1 MKWMCIFSLIFLS
14 TSGCV
19 WIEPNDEIPDEDVFS
34 QPLESLGEIEH
45 EEFLRGRALFR
56 RAFDPTTLGPI
67 FNAASCSQCHAR
79 DGRAHPS
86 TPGLLYKVDDAV
98 YGAQFQTN
106 AISGV
111 EPEGEVQRSYDT
123 AIGDYRDGSTFSLRV
138 PTYELLNL
146 NYGPIHNP
154 SIGPRLAMQIAG
166 LGLLEAI
173 PEADI
178 LANEDS
184 NDSDGDGIS
193 GRAHWVIEEATSILR
208 VGRFGWKAAHPTLE
222 QQNAAALVN
231 DMGLTNP
238 VFAEGPC
245 TSLQVECVAA
255 QDAMLEVSQTELD
268 LLTTYVAGL
277 APPVSKIGPEHR
289 IGEQLFEQAMCSACH
304 VPELAPGVAA
314 YTDLL
319 LHDMGL
325 GLADQIQEGDAK
337 PTEWRTPPLWG
348 IGALPAVNGHQMLL
362 HDGRAQDVEE
372 AILWHGGEAERSVEI
387 FKRLSLEE
395 RTALIDFVN
404 AI

>member
-1 MKWMCIFSLIFLS
+1 MKWMCVLSLVFLS

-19 WIEPNDEIPDEDVFS
+19 WIEPSADIPEADVFS
-34 QPLESLGEIEH
+34 QPLESLNEAEH

-56 RAFDPTTLGPI
+56 RAFEPSTLGPI

-86 TPGLLYKVDDAV
+86 TPGLLYKVDDTV
-98 YGAQFQTN
+98 YGTQFQTD
-106 AISGV
+106 AILGL
-111 EPEGEVQRSYDT
+111 EPEGEVLRSYET
-123 AIGDYRDGSTFSLRV
+123 AIGNFSDGTAFALRI
-138 PTYELLNL
+138 PSYELINL
-146 NYGPIHNP
+146 NYGPIQNP
-154 SIGPRLAMQIAG
+154 SVGPRLAMQIAG
-166 LGLLEAI
+166 LGLLESI
-173 PEADI
+173 PEDTI
-178 LANEDS
+178 LENEDIDDH
-184 NDSDGDGIS
+184 NTDGIS
-193 GRAHWVIEEATSILR
+193 GRAHWVLEESTSILKI
-208 VGRFGWKAAHPTLE
+208 GRFGWKAAHPTLE

-245 TSLQVECVAA
+245 TSLQVDCAA
-255 QDAMLEVSQTELD
+255 EQTSRLEVSQTELE

-277 APPVSKIGPEHR
+277 APPVSKVGPEHR
-289 IGEQLFEQAMCSACH
+289 TGERLFEQAMCAACH

-319 LHDMGL
+319 LHDMGP

-337 PTEWRTPPLWG
+337 PTEWRTAPLWG
-348 IGALPAVNGHQMLL
+348 IGAIPAVNGHQMLL
-362 HDGRAQDVEE
+362 HDGRAQNVEE

-387 FKRLSLEE
+387 FKSMSLQE